1 MSRLLLYLFISLLM
15 ISVPVAASAQG
26 ISPIKKKEKVKP
38 ERDKYA
44 YASSDV
50 GRPKVMHLRTNL
62 LYDLALLPNVG
73 VELGLGRRW
82 TFLGEGTLNWLS
94 NNKKHRYWRVS
105 CASLEARLWTGGVV
119 SAILHRGHH
128 FGIYAAAY
136 RYDIEFGNKGQL
148 GDINYGGG
156 ISYGYSA
163 PIGRKLSLDFGL
175 AVGYIGGKY
184 TEYKPIDSHYV
195 WQADKNRNYVGP
207 TKLEVSLVW
216 HIELTKKGGIQ
227 W

>member
-1 MSRLLLYLFISLLM
+1 MSRLLVYLFVSLLM
-15 ISVPVAASAQG
+15 LSIPMEVSAQMVK
-26 ISPIKKKEKVKP
+26 PDKKKEKVKVQ
-38 ERDKYA
+38 RDKFSYG
-44 YASSDV
+44 SSDV
-50 GRPKVMHLRTNL
+50 GRPKAIHLRTNL
-62 LYDLALLPNVG
+62 LYDAALLPNAG
-73 VELGLGRRW
+73 VELSLGRRW
-82 TFLGEGTLNWLS
+82 TFLGEGTFNWLS
-94 NNKKHRYWRVS
+94 NNNKHRYWRVNS
-105 CASLEARLWTGGVV
+105 ASLEARLWSGGVV

-128 FGIYAAAY
+128 FGVYAAVY
-136 RYDIEFGNKGQL
+136 RYDIEFGGKGQQ

-156 ISYGYSA
+156 LSYGYSA

-195 WQADKNRNYVGP
+195 WQSESNRNYVGP
-207 TKLEVSLVW
+207 TKVEISLVW